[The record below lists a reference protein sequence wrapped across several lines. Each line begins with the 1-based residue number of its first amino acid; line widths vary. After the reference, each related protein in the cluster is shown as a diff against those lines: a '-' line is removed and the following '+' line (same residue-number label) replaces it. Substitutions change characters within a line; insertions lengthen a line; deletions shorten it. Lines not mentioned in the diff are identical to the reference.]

1 MSIQEEQ
8 QAMRKAA
15 EAVSRT
21 AGATTY
27 KRRNWVIG
35 NSI

>member
-15 EAVSRT
+15 EAVSRA
-21 AGATTY
+21 AGAI
-27 KRRNWVIG
+27 RGGIG
-35 NSI
+35 